1 MPGLDAARD
10 LVVLEH
16 HVPIDVIE
24 PPFPVRVS
32 HPPRLVVST
41 QRAVCD
47 RDAHETGVLPE
58 RADREVENA
67 DRECRRQEQLELGR
81 LRVRL
86 TGATDGPPTWAVAGG
101 AALVDRDV
109 DRVRLPDPHLRVRA
123 MDDLRRTPKAGL
135 PHGEAFRPEF
145 LSGPRDELGPGRRNA
160 HYTL

>member
-1 MPGLDAARD
+1 LHEMPGLDAARD

-16 HVPIDVIE
+16 HVPIDVVE

-32 HPPRLVVST
+32 HPPRLLVST
-41 QRAVCD
+41 QVAVFD

-67 DRECRRQEQLELGR
+67 DREGRRQEQLELGR

-86 TGATDGPPTWAVAGG
+86 TGATDGPAHEPVARG
-101 AALVDRDV
+101 ATLIDPDV

-123 MDDLRRTPKAGL
+123 MDDLRRTPEASL
-135 PHGEAFRPEF
+135 PHGEALRPEF
-145 LSGPRDELGPGRRNA
+145 LSGPR
-160 HYTL
+160 